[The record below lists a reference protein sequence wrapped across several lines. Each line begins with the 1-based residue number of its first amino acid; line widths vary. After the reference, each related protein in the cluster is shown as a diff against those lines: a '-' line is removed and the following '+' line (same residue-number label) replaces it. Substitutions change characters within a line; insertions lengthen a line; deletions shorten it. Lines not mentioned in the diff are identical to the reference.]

1 MNEDERRRTIAQLQ
15 EVVRDPHIASAGKNP
30 QVEFPRRVEA
40 PARAA
45 DLASGRGAQAAPDGR
60 VRSPTPPLQGRGSEI
75 KGFGPPGHGRQ
86 MASADILAERAEMA
100 LSPGADPSDAMRDHR
115 NYEDELEDSLPEH
128 EEQFS
133 TSAAAANVI
142 SRRYLLGAS
151 AIVIVLGLAALAA
164 SFAFDR
170 STSGVGET
178 AQNLEPKTSELEQE
192 ETQAQAMPRDMPAG
206 DPQLSSA
213 LRDKVED
220 ASEASPPSESG
231 PVASEANRPPTASP
245 QQVQDPLAAAAQ
257 LAQPMA
263 IFNAPALPT
272 GAFLSQEPPQAPA
285 AGSTKET
292 PGRSGKIAHARG
304 ETPVEPLAGSPQS
317 PPKRAPLPRR
327 RSVSSPS
334 EHPRAKA
341 AQGEQDGGAPPQETP
356 RDAGGA
362 EAHRPSEYIL
372 QRALDAL
379 NGSE

>member
-1 MNEDERRRTIAQLQ
+1 MNEDELRRNIAQLQ
-15 EVVRDPHIASAGKNP
+15 ELVRGSHIASAGKNP
-30 QVEFPRRVEA
+30 QVEFPPAGRVEA

-45 DLASGRGAQAAPDGR
+45 DLASGRGTQAAPDGR
-60 VRSPTPPLQGRGSEI
+60 RPAPPLRGRGSEI
-75 KGFGPPGHGRQ
+75 KGFGPPGHDRQ
-86 MASADILAERAEMA
+86 TASADILAERAETA

-115 NYEDELEDSLPEH
+115 NYEDELEDFLPEH

-142 SRRYLLGAS
+142 SPRYLLGAS
-151 AIVIVLGLAALAA
+151 AIVIVLGLGALAA

-170 STSGVGET
+170 STYSVGET

-220 ASEASPPSESG
+220 ASEASPPSESR

-263 IFNAPALPT
+263 SFNAPALPT

-304 ETPVEPLAGSPQS
+304 ETPVESLAGSPQS
-317 PPKRAPLPRR
+317 PPKRASQPRR
-327 RSVSSPS
+327 RLVSAPS
-334 EHPRAKA
+334 ERPRAKA
-341 AQGEQDGGAPPQETP
+341 AQGERDGAPPQETP
-356 RDAGGA
+356 RDTAGA

>member
-1 MNEDERRRTIAQLQ
+1 
-15 EVVRDPHIASAGKNP
+15 
-30 QVEFPRRVEA
+30 
-40 PARAA
+40 
-45 DLASGRGAQAAPDGR
+45 
-60 VRSPTPPLQGRGSEI
+60 
-75 KGFGPPGHGRQ
+75 
-86 MASADILAERAEMA
+86 
-100 LSPGADPSDAMRDHR
+100 MRDHR
-115 NYEDELEDSLPEH
+115 NYEDELEDFLPEH

-142 SRRYLLGAS
+142 SPRYLLGAS
-151 AIVIVLGLAALAA
+151 AIVIVLGLGALAA

-170 STSGVGET
+170 STSSVGET

-206 DPQLSSA
+206 DPQLTSA

-263 IFNAPALPT
+263 SFNAPALPT

-304 ETPVEPLAGSPQS
+304 ETPVESLAGSPQS
-317 PPKRAPLPRR
+317 PPKRASQPRR
-327 RSVSSPS
+327 RLVSAPS
-334 EHPRAKA
+334 ERPRAKA
-341 AQGEQDGGAPPQETP
+341 AQGERDGAPPQETP
-356 RDAGGA
+356 RDTAGA